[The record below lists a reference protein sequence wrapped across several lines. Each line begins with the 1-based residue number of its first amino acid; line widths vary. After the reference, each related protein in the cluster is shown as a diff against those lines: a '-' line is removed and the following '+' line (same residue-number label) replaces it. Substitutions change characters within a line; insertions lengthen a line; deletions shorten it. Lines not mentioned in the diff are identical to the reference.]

1 MSHDVSCPYVGRL
14 AQYWIS
20 IVYIYIIIYYTDYIY
35 TYDYV
40 HLSLSLNIHITY
52 AYSILQSFAF
62 LHWPMIDT
70 EGWEGHVS
78 NIIQ

>member
-1 MSHDVSCPYVGRL
+1 M
-14 AQYWIS
+14 IM
-20 IVYIYIIIYYTDYIY
+20 YIY
-35 TYDYV
+35 
-40 HLSLSLNIHITY
+40 LSLSLNIHITY